1 MRQINI
7 KHTRKLTLS
16 LLLALLLLLT
26 GCPRNQP
33 PTATDATWNDSQWNQ
48 TTWQ

>member
-1 MRQINI
+1 MKPINQ
-7 KHTRKLTLS
+7 KHTRKLALV

-33 PTATDATWNDSQWNQ
+33 PTATDSTWNNNQWDSAN
-48 TTWQ
+48 WQ